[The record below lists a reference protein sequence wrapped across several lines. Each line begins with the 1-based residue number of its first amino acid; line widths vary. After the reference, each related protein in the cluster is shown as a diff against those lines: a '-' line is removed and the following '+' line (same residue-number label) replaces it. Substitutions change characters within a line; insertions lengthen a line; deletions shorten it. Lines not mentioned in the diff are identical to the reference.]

1 MLAGIQSQSLNEKN
15 EFIFSVTFRRYG
27 PGPAYQQTSQ
37 CLNKWNVFRNRSLQF
52 VRLILIVCYQKLR
65 NFGILQNLLMIPF

>member
-1 MLAGIQSQSLNEKN
+1 MKKMNSFSQLLSDDMRLN
-15 EFIFSVTFRRYG
+15 